1 MSTSFSEIIINAP
14 FLLVKG
20 FLMGYMQG
28 SHKDFEYF
36 FHRKHAIKRESM
48 GELMRELFHVECH
61 THLCLPTA
69 IIPEFQTALQNVE
82 HKVCAEIESV
92 KTIKSAYFNFSFHNY
107 NEKQTGIY
115 KELFR
120 AIPEGVELKNY
131 NPLEIH
137 GETLMG
143 VGDYGNI
150 NQYVYEA
157 NGTVTGDFQ
166 GVMDFY
172 EKIKRHTLA
181 ESILVGEVK
190 LVV

>member
-1 MSTSFSEIIINAP
+1 MATQFSEVIINAP

-28 SHKDFEYF
+28 SHKEIEYY

-61 THLCLPTA
+61 THICLPDS
-69 IIPEFQTALQNVE
+69 IVPELQTALHNVE
-82 HKVCAEIESV
+82 HKLCAGIESV
-92 KTIKSAYFNFSFHNY
+92 KSIKSAHFNFSFHNY
-107 NEKQTGIY
+107 NEKQTGIF

-120 AIPEGVELKNY
+120 ALPAGVELVNY
-131 NPLEIH
+131 NPLELR

-143 VGDYGNI
+143 VADYTSI
-150 NQYVYEA
+150 NQYVYE
-157 NGTVTGDFQ
+157 GSGSVTGDFQ

-172 EKIKRHTLA
+172 EKIKRHSLA
-181 ESILVGEVK
+181 DSILVGEVK